1 MQTTSGRS
9 REGFMTLIPLT
20 VLLFI
25 VIVALG
31 GPESFVNTVASF
43 ATDAIASGARWIR
56 TF

>member
-1 MQTTSGRS
+1 MQTTSGQS
-9 REGFMTLIPLT
+9 RDGLMTLIPLS

-43 ATDAIASGARWIR
+43 ATDASAYAARWIR
-56 TF
+56 SF